1 MVWGR
6 REARGWRARPRVEGG
21 RGWEGRGWEERGRE
35 WASRMG
41 STTSRST
48 WRERAAVFPFRADRA
63 ESEELPRAAHLSTD
77 HGEGV
82 EVSGL
87 KT

>member
-1 MVWGR
+1 MS
-6 REARGWRARPRVEGG
+6 RV
-21 RGWEGRGWEERGRE
+21 
-35 WASRMG
+35 G

-63 ESEELPRAAHLSTD
+63 ESEELPRAAHLSTG

-87 KT
+87 KTQGGFQDEKAAIRAVKS